1 MSTNY
6 VYGSTASPSA
16 EEINEMKKFM
26 INDIE
31 ETPVSVLAEAYS
43 KVPKNTTYDPMQPY
57 EVDYNPVPV
66 VNAFHDN
73 TAKVTSRIAP
83 QSKSINLYDV
93 AMGGK
98 QIVTGIWMAESAKA
112 IANLLNEGCAIN
124 DERLFTILSSCVV
137 YDKVFTKL
145 KSKYTER
152 ARVLRECRYDD
163 AKVIDSEVTKLKAE
177 AEQMR
182 QKTIAYMDK
191 HNINYK

>member
-6 VYGSTASPSA
+6 VYGSTASPTA
-16 EEINEMKKFM
+16 EEINEMKKLM
-26 INDIE
+26 LDDIE

-43 KVPKNTTYDPMQPY
+43 KVPNHTPYDAMQPY
-57 EVDYNPVPV
+57 DVDYNPIPV
-66 VNAFHDN
+66 VNTFTDH

-83 QSKSINLYDV
+83 HSKSINLYDV
-93 AMGGK
+93 VMGGK
-98 QIVTGIWMAESAKA
+98 QIVTGIWMAECAKA
-112 IANLLNEGCAIN
+112 IAKLLNEGCAIN

-145 KSKYTER
+145 KSKYAER
-152 ARVLRECRYDD
+152 ASVLRECRYDD
-163 AKVIDSEVTKLKAE
+163 AKVIDSEVTKLKTE

-182 QKTIAYMDK
+182 QKTIAYLDK